1 MYSIIAHLQL
11 CRDLDSKYLDCR
23 HHSVMGDAD
32 FEEIVMEWSR
42 RHGVFS
48 AWFKNLRG
56 KQFPVSANSH
66 WFKQ

>member
-1 MYSIIAHLQL
+1 
-11 CRDLDSKYLDCR
+11 
-23 HHSVMGDAD
+23 MGDAD

-56 KQFPVSANSH
+56 ITLALLLERSVHQEGSFS
-66 WFKQ
+66 